1 MMQILFV
8 DDDRQ
13 YCLDI
18 KKYLE
23 KKNKYQVTVAFDGEE
38 AKYYLEKANYGIIFF
53 DCDMPRLS
61 GVDLIRIIKKENPQA
76 VLIMVSGYSGIKE
89 DFAKIAGIDV
99 FLRKPFPLKEI
110 DNLISKYG
118 SKRTT

>member
-1 MMQILFV
+1 MRILLV

-13 YCLDI
+13 YCLSI
-18 KKYLE
+18 KKHLE
-23 KKNKYQVTVAFDGEE
+23 KKSKYQISVAFDGDE
-38 AKYYLEKANYGIIFF
+38 AKHYLEKASYDIIFF

-76 VLIMVSGYSGIKE
+76 ALIMVSGYDGIKE
-89 DFAKIAGIDV
+89 DFAKIAGIDE

-110 DNLISKYG
+110 ANLINKYG
-118 SKRTT
+118 PKRST